1 MRSRRTMSSGDG
13 MGLMPMIGIALVVL
27 IVASAIGFTIY
38 GGSVE
43 PTTRH
48 YEQVVPDDRLPH

>member
-1 MRSRRTMSSGDG
+1 MRSRRTMSSSDG
-13 MGLMPMIGIALVVL
+13 MGLMPMIGTALAVLVV
-27 IVASAIGFTIY
+27 AGAIGFTIY
-38 GGSVE
+38 GGSVQ